1 MENILFNKDKHNIN
15 PTAIKPTDE
24 LIESEQKQC
33 LLNNKKHQDLF
44 KKIQE
49 AMDFD
54 DNTFQNMAI
63 PLIERVFKYCQKLP
77 EPTIYY
83 SHLGGLFDLA
93 LNRTEAA
100 MQLLRQV
107 MVLEKN
113 KPSEEQRLWQHALF
127 SAAMLQGLGKLYTDY
142 QVEIYDKYGYFI
154 KTWQPLLESIL
165 TVGKYYNYEF
175 LDGND
180 IELRNSITP
189 IIARHIIPRAAF
201 ERILS
206 DKKVFATWLA
216 LLREDKD
223 SVLGPLA
230 AILERA
236 NDIAIQRDM
245 QDFIEQ
251 SNRAEG
257 NAKRLG
263 TFIDKNNDLN
273 IDKEKLIGA
282 EFITWITESIEKGSF
297 ILNQDPG
304 LVEVREASVVL
315 HPSVLDIYM
324 QEHKKLKNRV
334 AMQQAFLAWNMHL
347 STDAA
352 KNSFKLSGE
361 KGISHIAVN
370 KAILPNSLLIYNSKT
385 DKISKISSLEL
396 ISNIGQYNKY
406 NQSII
411 KTPLSHLSKTGE
423 WVAGEDHVPSLQNQ
437 PKNKI

>member
-1 MENILFNKDKHNIN
+1 MFNKDKHNIN
-15 PTAIKPTDE
+15 PTAIKPINE
-24 LIESEQKQC
+24 LIESEPKEFF
-33 LLNNKKHQDLF
+33 LNNKKHQDLL

-54 DNTFQNMAI
+54 DESFKNTAM

-107 MVLEKN
+107 LVLDNHK

-142 QVEIYDKYGYFI
+142 QIEIYDKYGYFI
-154 KTWQPLLESIL
+154 KNWQPLLESII

-189 IIARHIIPRAAF
+189 IIARRIIPKAAF
-201 ERILS
+201 ERVMS

-216 LLREDKD
+216 LLREDND

-245 QDFIEQ
+245 QNFIEQ
-251 SNRAEG
+251 CKRAEG
-257 NAKRLG
+257 QGKRLG
-263 TFIDKNNDLN
+263 TFIDKSNDHN
-273 IDKEKLIGA
+273 IDKEKLLGA
-282 EFITWITESIEKGSF
+282 EFITWVTESLEKGDF
-297 ILNQDPG
+297 ILNQDPA

-347 STDAA
+347 LTDAA

-361 KGISHIAVN
+361 KGLSHIAVS
-370 KAILPNSLLIYNSKT
+370 KAILPNNVLIYNSKT
-385 DKISKISSLEL
+385 DKISKVSSLEL
-396 ISNIGQYNKY
+396 ISNISQYNKY
-406 NQSII
+406 NPSII
-411 KTPLSHLSKTGE
+411 QTPLSHLTTTGE
-423 WVAGEDHVPSLQNQ
+423 WVAGEQNAPHQ
-437 PKNKI
+437 QNRPTNKI

>member
-1 MENILFNKDKHNIN
+1 MFNKDKHNKN
-15 PTAIKPTDE
+15 PTAIKPLNE
-24 LIESEQKQC
+24 LIESEPKEP
-33 LLNNKKHQDLF
+33 LLNSKKNQELF
-44 KKIQE
+44 KKIQD

-54 DNTFQNMAI
+54 DSTFQNMAM

-77 EPTIYY
+77 EPAIYY
-83 SHLGGLFDLA
+83 SHFGGLFDLA

-107 MVLEKN
+107 LVLDNDK

-142 QVEIYDKYGYFI
+142 HVEIYDKYGYFI
-154 KTWQPLLESIL
+154 KSWQPLLESII

-175 LDGND
+175 LDGDD

-189 IIARHIIPRAAF
+189 IIARRIIPKAAF

-245 QDFIEQ
+245 QNFVEQ
-251 SNRAEG
+251 AKRAEG
-257 NAKRLG
+257 NSKRLG
-263 TFIDKNNDLN
+263 TFVDKNNDLN
-273 IDKEKLIGA
+273 IDKEKLLGA
-282 EFITWITESIEKGSF
+282 EFILWVTESIEKGNF
-297 ILNQDPG
+297 ILNQDPA

-347 STDAA
+347 LTDAA
-352 KNSFKLSGE
+352 KKSFKLSGE
-361 KGISHIAVN
+361 KGLGHITVN
-370 KAILPNSLLIYNSKT
+370 KAILPNSVLLYNAKT
-385 DKISKISSLEL
+385 DKISKVSSLEL
-396 ISNIGQYNKY
+396 ISNIGQYNK
-406 NQSII
+406 NNPSII
-411 KTPLSHLSKTGE
+411 KTPLSHLTKTGQ
-423 WVAGEDHVPSLQNQ
+423 WLAGEENVSSLQNQ
-437 PKNKI
+437 PKNKV